1 MSCQGDTREL
11 WQGTAK
17 MFAGRVPG
25 YTGTLAGAAKVE
37 GPPGGGSAV
46 TAVALRHSAD
56 HCHTQS
62 KAFGLWTTHQFSYHL
77 PGYQGTQ
84 PRTSANNKVHPE
96 GSFSFLGRRGTTTE
110 AFHEQVANKDTLRKT
125 AAKQAATR
133 LMHPVHQTKVPH
145 FGTSSETVKFF
156 TAGVETASDNGRANA
171 EAFFKTLRPLEGL
184 PRRHQPSATT
194 VNGYLF
200 DCYTSRVN

>member
-1 MSCQGDTREL
+1 M
-11 WQGTAK
+11 
-17 MFAGRVPG
+17 
-25 YTGTLAGAAKVE
+25 
-37 GPPGGGSAV
+37 
-46 TAVALRHSAD
+46 
-56 HCHTQS
+56 
-62 KAFGLWTTHQFSYHL
+62 
-77 PGYQGTQ
+77 
-84 PRTSANNKVHPE
+84 HPE

-110 AFHEQVANKDTLRKT
+110 AFHEQVANKDTLTKT